1 MFENEIKFISDF
13 TLNKAKD
20 LGAFFTIEKFLA
32 ADIHPSIKKYVE
44 GEIDYLIQQDRK
56 KLINHSLF
64 DYSGAKIANYF
75 NLIAD
80 EIKKTKKVSYED
92 IKKIILQAVSFNANY
107 VVRPKWALSKL
118 IFGNNRSVDFSE
130 VQLMLNYTY
139 YYEYLNSV
147 FLAYM
152 TKKKIMSITVTEF
165 ELIMNKI
172 DRELFVLHQSKLV
185 DNALYAIADF
195 YNIGGLNRSTLAIE
209 SIESFLKEKN
219 LTELLFKLKRGFTN
233 QTRKKV
239 EIEDIRKVLYSAFPL
254 DIPLVTEEE
263 DEKESVPE
271 TPTTES
277 HFENPLR
284 ELTPQ
289 EEQPEEIVEEQQS
302 ADQNQFEEKKYSDD
316 IFEEENEV
324 TTDDEKIEESETE
337 SEEEVEGKIN
347 AANELAASEID
358 ETLDNLIA
366 REDVEESEQKAE
378 SVEISEI
385 EISEQNEF
393 QEEVLKED
401 EEEIIIVDD
410 KEDDNLLNF
419 FEDEAEIAIDDKLEI
434 QRELKNEVDNQEDA
448 SVDIVEIK
456 FEKEPEPKE
465 EIEIEKEQ
473 TQGTEQIEFEH
484 QIIEEIIPPPEKEVV
499 TAEDENDTGIK
510 KARIPGLNDEDIFS
524 FLSKKEIDRIIKNLF
539 NSDSEDFANTVER
552 MSTCES
558 VDDALEILN
567 NIIKYARIKPHN
579 KDAVSLEKA
588 IRKYFN
594 QDN

>member
-56 KLINHSLF
+56 KLIDHSLF

-92 IKKIILQAVSFNANY
+92 VKKIILQAVSFNANY

-185 DNALYAIADF
+185 DNSLYAIADF

-209 SIESFLKEKN
+209 AIEGFLKEKN
-219 LTELLFKLKRGFTN
+219 LTELLFKLKRGFPN

-254 DIPLVTEEE
+254 DIPLTPEEE
-263 DEKESVPE
+263 EKEPVAE
-271 TPTTES
+271 TPAVEN
-277 HFENPLR
+277 HFENPIK
-284 ELTPQ
+284 ELTS
-289 EEQPEEIVEEQQS
+289 EDEQPEEIAEEPQS
-302 ADQNQFEEKKYSDD
+302 ADENQYEEKKYADE
-316 IFEEENEV
+316 IFEEEKEIMAE
-324 TTDDEKIEESETE
+324 DKKIDEGEAETR
-337 SEEEVEGKIN
+337 EEVDKKIN
-347 AANELAASEID
+347 APNELAASEID

-419 FEDEAEIAIDDKLEI
+419 FDDEAEIAIDDTLEI

-448 SVDIVEIK
+448 SVDIAEIK

-484 QIIEEIIPPPEKEVV
+484 QIIEEIIPPPEEEVE
-499 TAEDENDTGIK
+499 TAEDDSDTGIK

-588 IRKYFN
+588 IRKYFK

>member
-20 LGAFFTIEKFLA
+20 LGAFFTIEKFLS
-32 ADIHPSIKKYVE
+32 ADIHPSIKKYVQ
-44 GEIDYLIQQDRK
+44 GEIEYLIQQDRK
-56 KLINHSLF
+56 KLLENSLF

-80 EIKKTKKVSYED
+80 EIKKTKKVSFED

-139 YYEYLNSV
+139 YYEYLNNV

-152 TKKKIMSITVTEF
+152 TKKKIMSITPTEF

-195 YNIGGLNRSTLAIE
+195 YNIGGLNRSSLTVEA
-209 SIESFLKEKN
+209 IESFLKEKN
-219 LTELLFKLKRGFTN
+219 LTDLLFKLKRGFSN

-239 EIEDIRKVLYSAFPL
+239 EIEDIRKVLYSAFPIDVSL
-254 DIPLVTEEE
+254 A
-263 DEKESVPE
+263 DEADKVQE
-271 TPTTES
+271 TTGSES
-277 HFENPLR
+277 HFENPLK
-284 ELTPQ
+284 ELSSDKTEEKEIIQ
-289 EEQPEEIVEEQQS
+289 EPEPSDET
-302 ADQNQFEEKKYSDD
+302 QNVEKKYGDE
-316 IFEEENEV
+316 IFEEENVLDVKEEIKEQ
-324 TTDDEKIEESETE
+324 TDLATNSENDANLST
-337 SEEEVEGKIN
+337 S
-347 AANELAASEID
+347 NELADSEID
-358 ETLDNLIA
+358 ETLDNLISK
-366 REDVEESEQKAE
+366 EDEEEPEQIIE
-378 SVEISEI
+378 TSEISEI
-385 EISEQNEF
+385 EITEENEF
-393 QEEVLKED
+393 KEESFSE

-410 KEDDNLLNF
+410 KEDNNLLNF
-419 FEDEAEIAIDDKLEI
+419 FDDEAEIAIDDTVEI
-434 QRELKNEVDNQEDA
+434 QKELKNESVEQED
-448 SVDIVEIK
+448 SSLDLTEIK
-456 FEKEPEPKE
+456 FVQESESVKD
-465 EIEIEKEQ
+465 IEIEKDSETGSEKIELEQ
-473 TQGTEQIEFEH
+473 G
-484 QIIEEIIPPPEKEVV
+484 IIEEIIPPPSPAVEEKTDE
-499 TAEDENDTGIK
+499 EDAQTTIR

-552 MSTCES
+552 MSSCES
-558 VDDALEILN
+558 VDDALEILG

-588 IRKYFN
+588 IRKYYK

>member
-1 MFENEIKFISDF
+1 MFENEIKFINDF

-56 KLINHSLF
+56 KLIDHSLF

-209 SIESFLKEKN
+209 AIESFLKEKN
-219 LTELLFKLKRGFTN
+219 LTELLFKLKRGFPN

-254 DIPLVTEEE
+254 DIPLTSEEE
-263 DEKESVPE
+263 EKEPVPE
-271 TPTTES
+271 TPAVEN
-277 HFENPLR
+277 HFENPIK
-284 ELTPQ
+284 EFTS
-289 EEQPEEIVEEQQS
+289 EDEQPEETAEEPQS
-302 ADQNQFEEKKYSDD
+302 ADENQYEEKKYADE
-316 IFEEENEV
+316 IFEEEKEIMAE
-324 TTDDEKIEESETE
+324 DQKIDESEAETR
-337 SEEEVEGKIN
+337 EEVDKKIN
-347 AANELAASEID
+347 APNELAASEID

-419 FEDEAEIAIDDKLEI
+419 FDDEAEIAIDDTLEI

-448 SVDIVEIK
+448 SVDIAEIK

-484 QIIEEIIPPPEKEVV
+484 QIIEEIIPPPEEEVE
-499 TAEDENDTGIK
+499 TAEDDSDTGIK

-588 IRKYFN
+588 IRKYFK

>member
-219 LTELLFKLKRGFTN
+219 L
-233 QTRKKV
+233 
-239 EIEDIRKVLYSAFPL
+239 
-254 DIPLVTEEE
+254 
-263 DEKESVPE
+263 
-271 TPTTES
+271 
-277 HFENPLR
+277 
-284 ELTPQ
+284 
-289 EEQPEEIVEEQQS
+289 
-302 ADQNQFEEKKYSDD
+302 
-316 IFEEENEV
+316 
-324 TTDDEKIEESETE
+324 
-337 SEEEVEGKIN
+337 
-347 AANELAASEID
+347 ID
-358 ETLDNLIA
+358 E
-366 REDVEESEQKAE
+366 QKL
-378 SVEISEI
+378 
-385 EISEQNEF
+385 N
-393 QEEVLKED
+393 
-401 EEEIIIVDD
+401 EII
-410 KEDDNLLNF
+410 NR
-419 FEDEAEIAIDDKLEI
+419 EIGV
-434 QRELKNEVDNQEDA
+434 N
-448 SVDIVEIK
+448 
-456 FEKEPEPKE
+456 
-465 EIEIEKEQ
+465 IE
-473 TQGTEQIEFEH
+473 
-484 QIIEEIIPPPEKEVV
+484 
-499 TAEDENDTGIK
+499 
-510 KARIPGLNDEDIFS
+510 
-524 FLSKKEIDRIIKNLF
+524 
-539 NSDSEDFANTVER
+539 
-552 MSTCES
+552 
-558 VDDALEILN
+558 
-567 NIIKYARIKPHN
+567 
-579 KDAVSLEKA
+579 
-588 IRKYFN
+588 
-594 QDN
+594 

>member
-20 LGAFFTIEKFLA
+20 LGTFFTIEKFLS

-56 KLINHSLF
+56 KLIDHSLF

-92 IKKIILQAVSFNANY
+92 VKKIILQAVSFNANY

-219 LTELLFKLKRGFTN
+219 LTELLFKLKRGFPN

-254 DIPLVTEEE
+254 DIPLAEEE
-263 DEKESVPE
+263 EVPE
-271 TPTTES
+271 TPVNTS
-277 HFENPLR
+277 HFENPLK
-284 ELTPQ
+284 ELSTVDV
-289 EEQPEEIVEEQQS
+289 QPEEPQQEEENLS
-302 ADQNQFEEKKYSDD
+302 EEKKFADE
-316 IFEEENEV
+316 IFEEENELSV
-324 TTDDEKIEESETE
+324 VNEDIEESKAE
-337 SEEEVEGKIN
+337 SNAEVEEKIN
-347 AANELAASEID
+347 TANELEASEID

-366 REDVEESEQKAE
+366 QEDVEEKEMESETLK
-378 SVEISEI
+378 VSEI
-385 EISEQNEF
+385 EITEDNEF

-410 KEDDNLLNF
+410 KEENNLLNF
-419 FEDEAEIAIDDKLEI
+419 FDDETEIAIDDTVEI
-434 QRELKNEVDNQEDA
+434 QRELKNEVESQEDT
-448 SVDIVEIK
+448 SIDISDIN
-456 FEKEPEPKE
+456 FEKESEPGK
-465 EIEIEKEQ
+465 EIEIEKEPV
-473 TQGTEQIEFEH
+473 TPTEGIEFEH
-484 QIIEEIIPPPEKEVV
+484 QIIEEIIPSPDEVKEVEEDTEV
-499 TAEDENDTGIK
+499 TSK

-552 MSTCES
+552 MSSCES

-567 NIIKYARIKPHN
+567 NIVKYARIKPHN

-588 IRKYFN
+588 IRKFFK